1 MTLETKMKNKK
12 INCRNETHPDFDYG
26 TAYPIISIQH
36 TNEEC
41 LFICK
46 TINKHNNIMNCLVA
60 LTHSDSVLYEC
71 NFYLTDKFL

>member
-12 INCRNETHPDFDYG
+12 INCINGTHPDFDCSRE
-26 TAYPIISIQH
+26 YPIISIEH

-60 LTHSDSVLYEC
+60 LTRSDALLYKC
-71 NFYLTDKFL
+71 NFYLKDGL